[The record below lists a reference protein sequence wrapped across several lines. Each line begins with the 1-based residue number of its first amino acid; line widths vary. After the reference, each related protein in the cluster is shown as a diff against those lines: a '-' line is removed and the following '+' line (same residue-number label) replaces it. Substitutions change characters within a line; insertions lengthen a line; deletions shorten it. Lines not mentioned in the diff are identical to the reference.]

1 MVTMDRN
8 DVEELCKFLGDDE
21 RSRLFDLL
29 YDVVGKRKPEEI
41 SLALGVKL
49 QAVYRYF
56 QQSRRRVVPNYRTA
70 AKIIRALMERAEND
84 VAISFL
90 DLAAERMRGAHYAYV
105 QWRRKIASEAPL
117 FPYKPLER
125 ITHRRRLYD
134 IFEEDSHNP
143 DWRDSLIG
151 ALTSAGF
158 PLSSVPE
165 RCEEAIASTIKILN
179 YARQPE
185 PTKEMKRRA
194 VEEGLGKLYSFFI
207 EYVEGKDCH
216 NAV

>member
-1 MVTMDRN
+1 MVTMEHD

-21 RSRLFDLL
+21 RLRLFDLL

-56 QQSRRRVVPNYRTA
+56 QQSKRRVVPNHRTA
-70 AKIIRALMERAEND
+70 AKIIKALTEKAEND
-84 VAISFL
+84 DVISFL
-90 DLAAERMRGAHYAYV
+90 DLAAERMRRAHHAYI
-105 QWRRKIASEAPL
+105 QWRRKIASETSL
-117 FPYKPLER
+117 FPYKSLER

-134 IFEEDSHNP
+134 IFEENSHNP

-165 RCEEAIASTIKILN
+165 RCEEAIVRTINILN
-179 YARQPE
+179 YTRRQE
-185 PTKEMKRRA
+185 PTKEMKRKA
-194 VEEGLGKLYSFFI
+194 VEEGLGKLHSFFMEDI
-207 EYVEGKDCH
+207 E
-216 NAV
+216 